1 MTTLRI
7 ETAPVFEPLLQ
18 PSRYKGAYGGRGSG
32 KSHFFAENVI
42 EYALMTRGFRGLCG
56 REIQKSLKDSAKFLI
71 ESKLAKF
78 GLGEAHGFKVFRE
91 VIETPGD
98 GAIMFQGLQDHT
110 ADSIKSFEGID
121 VFWGEEAQSLS
132 ARSLS
137 LLRPTIRKEGSE
149 LWFGWNPTRKS
160 DPVDQMLRGG
170 NTPTGSIV
178 VRANW
183 SDNPW
188 FPGVLEQE
196 RQDCLRTQP
205 DQYAHIWEGDYAT
218 VLTGAYYAKH
228 LQEAR
233 EQGRLGKVARDP
245 LIEVKAFWDI
255 GFSDATA
262 IWIAQ
267 FIGREI
273 RVLDYYEAQGQPLA
287 AHLNWLRAN
296 GHENALC
303 VLPHDGAH
311 GNAVT
316 GIKFEDHIRA
326 AGFKAQTIENQG
338 RGAAMKRIEAT
349 RRLFPSIW
357 FNEAT
362 CQAGLDALGWY
373 HEKRDEARGIGLG
386 PDHDWSSHCFT
397 GDTKVLT
404 RYGMRPI
411 SSLPY
416 TGEVLAPCGWKQ
428 YIAPRITRR
437 DAQLV
442 EVRFTSGFTARCT
455 PDHLFLTESGWKS
468 AESLAPNTA
477 IQSTLTNSRSILMAS
492 YIACGRVKSIFPRA
506 VAAFTGILGLLRLGQ
521 SQAVATSTT
530 GTGIQSTTGW
540 TILSAWM
547 HLSIF
552 RLVGGR
558 AKGLPFRQVGIFPP
572 WLEKSQLNG
581 TDQKRAV
588 FGTGDKPSA
597 QSLGLNVSVRRGR
610 ASAAGFFSWPS
621 FGKPGTLQSIARH
634 LASKLHID
642 NGASRTNMR
651 VVIESVKPLSE
662 TADVWCLTVPEGECF
677 SLANGAVVH
686 NCADAFGL
694 MAVAYEAPRERQ
706 RSSVRVLHP
715 QGAWLA

>member
-1 MTTLRI
+1 MSTLRI

-178 VRANW
+178 TRANW

-205 DQYAHIWEGDYAT
+205 DQYAHIWEGEYAT
-218 VLTGAYYAKH
+218 VLTGAYYARH

-233 EQGRLGKVARDP
+233 EQGRIGKVARDP
-245 LIEVKAFWDI
+245 LMEVKAFWDI

-262 IWIAQ
+262 IWIVQ

-287 AHLNWLRAN
+287 AHLNWLRSN
-296 GHENALC
+296 GYENALC

-338 RGAAMKRIEAT
+338 RGAAMKRIEAL

-373 HEKRDEARGIGLG
+373 HEKRDDARGIGLG
-386 PDHDWSSHCFT
+386 PEHDWSSHCA
-397 GDTKVLT
+397 D
-404 RYGMRPI
+404 
-411 SSLPY
+411 
-416 TGEVLAPCGWKQ
+416 
-428 YIAPRITRR
+428 
-437 DAQLV
+437 
-442 EVRFTSGFTARCT
+442 
-455 PDHLFLTESGWKS
+455 S
-468 AESLAPNTA
+468 A
-477 IQSTLTNSRSILMAS
+477 
-492 YIACGRVKSIFPRA
+492 
-506 VAAFTGILGLLRLGQ
+506 
-521 SQAVATSTT
+521 
-530 GTGIQSTTGW
+530 
-540 TILSAWM
+540 
-547 HLSIF
+547 
-552 RLVGGR
+552 
-558 AKGLPFRQVGIFPP
+558 
-572 WLEKSQLNG
+572 
-581 TDQKRAV
+581 
-588 FGTGDKPSA
+588 
-597 QSLGLNVSVRRGR
+597 
-610 ASAAGFFSWPS
+610 
-621 FGKPGTLQSIARH
+621 
-634 LASKLHID
+634 
-642 NGASRTNMR
+642 
-651 VVIESVKPLSE
+651 
-662 TADVWCLTVPEGECF
+662 
-677 SLANGAVVH
+677 
-686 NCADAFGL
+686 GL
-694 MAVAYEAPRERQ
+694 MAIAYEAPRERQ

-715 QGAWLA
+715 QGAWMS

>member
-1 MTTLRI
+1 VSTLRI

-178 VRANW
+178 TRANW

-205 DQYAHIWEGDYAT
+205 DQYAHIWEGEYAT
-218 VLTGAYYAKH
+218 VLTGAYYARH

-233 EQGRLGKVARDP
+233 EQGRIGKVARDP
-245 LIEVKAFWDI
+245 LMEVKAFWDI

-262 IWIAQ
+262 IWIVQ

-287 AHLNWLRAN
+287 AHLNWLRSN
-296 GHENALC
+296 GYENALC

-338 RGAAMKRIEAT
+338 RGAAMKRIEAL

-373 HEKRDEARGIGLG
+373 HEKRDDARGIGLG
-386 PDHDWSSHCFT
+386 PEHDWSSHCA
-397 GDTKVLT
+397 D
-404 RYGMRPI
+404 
-411 SSLPY
+411 
-416 TGEVLAPCGWKQ
+416 
-428 YIAPRITRR
+428 
-437 DAQLV
+437 
-442 EVRFTSGFTARCT
+442 
-455 PDHLFLTESGWKS
+455 S
-468 AESLAPNTA
+468 A
-477 IQSTLTNSRSILMAS
+477 
-492 YIACGRVKSIFPRA
+492 
-506 VAAFTGILGLLRLGQ
+506 
-521 SQAVATSTT
+521 
-530 GTGIQSTTGW
+530 
-540 TILSAWM
+540 
-547 HLSIF
+547 
-552 RLVGGR
+552 
-558 AKGLPFRQVGIFPP
+558 
-572 WLEKSQLNG
+572 
-581 TDQKRAV
+581 
-588 FGTGDKPSA
+588 
-597 QSLGLNVSVRRGR
+597 
-610 ASAAGFFSWPS
+610 
-621 FGKPGTLQSIARH
+621 
-634 LASKLHID
+634 
-642 NGASRTNMR
+642 
-651 VVIESVKPLSE
+651 
-662 TADVWCLTVPEGECF
+662 
-677 SLANGAVVH
+677 
-686 NCADAFGL
+686 GL
-694 MAVAYEAPRERQ
+694 MAIAYEAPRERQ

-715 QGAWLA
+715 QGAWMS